1 MHIHGLNKT
10 TLLDYPEHVACTVFC
25 GHCNFRCP
33 FCQNAD
39 LVLNPSSQP
48 CIPEDEFWS
57 FLSKRRGMLEG
68 VCITGGE
75 PTLHN
80 DLIDFIS
87 RIKEQGLLVKLDT
100 NGYRPEI
107 LQTLMEKNLIDY
119 VAMDLKSSREGY
131 ARSAGLHHFDIK
143 AIEAS
148 VALLMQNN
156 IPYEFRTTVVKEL
169 HSMEDFVSIANWIQ
183 GCRAYFLQSYT
194 ESGSI
199 LQYALAEEER
209 ILQAASLTPYTPEEL
224 KSIVTFLKEKNVPAK
239 LRGIA

>member
-1 MHIHGLNKT
+1 MQIHGLNKT

-48 CIPEDEFWS
+48 CISPEEFWN
-57 FLSKRRGMLEG
+57 FLSKRKGMLEG

-80 DLIDFIS
+80 DLPDFIK

-100 NGYRPEI
+100 NGYRPDV
-107 LQTLMEKNLIDY
+107 LCKLMEENLIDY
-119 VAMDLKSSREGY
+119 IAMDLKSSKEGY
-131 ARSAGLHHFDIK
+131 AFSAGMKNFDLN
-143 AIEAS
+143 AIETS
-148 VALLMQNN
+148 VNLLLKGN

-169 HSMEDFVSIANWIQ
+169 HSKEDFLSIADWIK

-199 LQYALAEEER
+199 LQYALSPEER
-209 ILQAASLTPYTPEEL
+209 LLNATALTSYTPEEL
-224 KSIVTFLKEKNVPAK
+224 KAIISLLNEKGIPAK

>member
-1 MHIHGLNKT
+1 MKIHGLNKT

-48 CIPEDEFWS
+48 CIAEEEFWS
-57 FLSKRRGMLEG
+57 FLGKRKGMLEG

-75 PTLHN
+75 PTLHA
-80 DLIDFIS
+80 DLIDFIA
-87 RIKEQGLLVKLDT
+87 RIKAQGLLVKLDT

-107 LQTLMEKNLIDY
+107 IQTLMKENLIDY
-119 VAMDLKSSREGY
+119 IAMDLKSSKEGY
-131 ARSAGLHHFDIK
+131 ALSVGLPNFDIK
-143 AIEAS
+143 AIETS
-148 VALLMQNN
+148 VALLMSGN

-169 HSMEDFVSIANWIQ
+169 HSMSDFKSIAEWMK
-183 GCRAYFLQSYT
+183 GCRAYYLQSYT

-199 LQYALAEEER
+199 LQYALPAEARVLNAER
-209 ILQAASLTPYTPEEL
+209 LTPYTPEEL
-224 KSIVTFLKEKNVPAK
+224 KSVVAFFNENGVPAK